1 MSLILDSFV
10 YIFIYPFFS
19 FVSSQEHRVREWER
33 ERRLRIRQKEETGAF
48 QGEQWKPDRLRG

>member
-1 MSLILDSFV
+1 MSLILGSFV
-10 YIFIYPFFS
+10 YVLIYPFF
-19 FVSSQEHRVREWER
+19 SSQEHRVREWER